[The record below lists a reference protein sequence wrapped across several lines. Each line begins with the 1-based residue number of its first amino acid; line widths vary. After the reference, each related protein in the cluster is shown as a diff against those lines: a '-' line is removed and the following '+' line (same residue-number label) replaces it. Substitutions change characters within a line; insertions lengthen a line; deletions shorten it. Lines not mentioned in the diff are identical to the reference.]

1 MKRSA
6 TGRLRRF
13 WVLFALVLAVVVV
26 CTYLAA
32 TWRGFDP
39 SVITVSGNDRMVP
52 SQQIVAAAAISRDR
66 NMWLQ
71 NTHAAAARI
80 EAIPLIDT
88 AWVHRRPPATV
99 AIVVTQRLPIAIVAS
114 EGQRY
119 FVDAALRVLYAA
131 PSELPASLPVL
142 APFKSVALVP
152 GAFLK
157 DEQSTELIA
166 DVQLLRA
173 AHVRAALLSIDKYGD
188 LTATL
193 RNGVAVLL
201 GSDDLEKKIALID
214 PILSQL
220 ASGRPFRAIDLR
232 ALDAP
237 VVVYK

>member
-13 WVLFALVLAVVVV
+13 WLLFALLLAVIVGAA
-26 CTYLAA
+26 YFAA
-32 TWRGFDP
+32 TWPGFDP
-39 SVITVSGNDRMVP
+39 SVISVSGNDRMVP

-71 NTHAAAARI
+71 NTRAAAARI

-99 AIVVTQRLPIAIVAS
+99 AIVVTQRLPVAIVAS
-114 EGQRY
+114 AGRRY

-131 PSELPASLPVL
+131 PSESPAPFPVL
-142 APFKSVALVP
+142 APYTRVALVP

-157 DEQSTELIA
+157 DEQSTDLIA
-166 DVQLLRA
+166 DLQLLQA
-173 AHVRAALLSIDKYGD
+173 AHVRASLLSIDKYGD

-201 GSDDLEKKIALID
+201 GDDDLEKKIALID
-214 PILSQL
+214 PILAQL
-220 ASGRPFRAIDLR
+220 ASGRPLRAIDLR

-237 VVVYK
+237 VVEYK